1 MSVTVQL
8 NSKPVINSGNRV
20 RLWVQNCHVIATLTI
35 QPKRKYLIDRA
46 QTLEL
51 WQNNFTVLQK
61 GVY

>member
-8 NSKPVINSGNRV
+8 NSMPVINSVNRE

-35 QPKRKYLIDRA
+35 QPTRKYLIDSA

-51 WQNNFTVLQK
+51 WWNNFTVLQK